1 MGENDEF
8 EKLLDR
14 EDLIREFEGSLDQVR
29 MERAESLL
37 AEEATLFS
45 RMTEKSRL
53 RKELTRVRV
62 LFDMLRDHF
71 RGEYV
76 VNPRTIAAIM
86 AGLGYLIWPADLIPD
101 FIPVL
106 GQLDD
111 IAVILL
117 VWWYVRKDIQPY
129 VEWRAKND
137 VEYFQIQTDLYPDR

>member
-1 MGENDEF
+1 MGEQDEF

-14 EDLIREFEGSLDQVR
+14 DDLIREFEGSLGQVR

-37 AEEATLFS
+37 AEEAKLFS
-45 RMTEKSRL
+45 QMAEKSRL
-53 RKELTRVRV
+53 GKELTRVRV
-62 LFDMLRDHF
+62 LFDMLRDHI
-71 RGEYV
+71 RGKYHV
-76 VNPRTIAAIM
+76 SARTLAAIM

-117 VWWYVRKDIQPY
+117 VWWYVRKDIEPY
-129 VEWRAKND
+129 VVWRANQD
-137 VEYFQIQTDLYPDR
+137 VEYFQIKTELFGK